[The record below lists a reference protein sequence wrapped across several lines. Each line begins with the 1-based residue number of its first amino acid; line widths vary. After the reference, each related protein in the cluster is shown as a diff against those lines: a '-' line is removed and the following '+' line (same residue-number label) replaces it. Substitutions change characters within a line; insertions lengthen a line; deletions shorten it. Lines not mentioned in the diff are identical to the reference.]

1 LCRHRIVKAP
11 TQMHQYTVR
20 HYLVEINYAI
30 HLCKNWET
38 SQHQFKRWHEDEY
51 DHNLTRLF
59 TMGASINFIT
69 NCSNE
74 LQCIP
79 TDFNSFQKCAYK
91 LTMICT
97 QFQATIEPNLGPEFP
112 IATGKI
118 QSWCWLA
125 HKSHHLHP
133 SCNQLVW
140 VNSISF

>member
-1 LCRHRIVKAP
+1 MLFTFLRIERH
-11 TQMHQYTVR
+11 
-20 HYLVEINYAI
+20 LNINSRGDMRMSMI
-30 HLCKNWET
+30 ITLQE
-38 SQHQFKRWHEDEY
+38 
-51 DHNLTRLF
+51 LF

-118 QSWCWLA
+118 QS
-125 HKSHHLHP
+125 
-133 SCNQLVW
+133 
-140 VNSISF
+140 